1 MAEGRMESLCEAL
14 SSHGVNP
21 RLWMRRVQ
29 HTFAGIDLRG
39 RRVLDV
45 GSGLGWASY
54 YAAAMGA
61 ERVVSV
67 EPEADGSH
75 GTMLETAA
83 ALRSELGLEDTVEIV
98 PTTLEEAGLS
108 EQFDVVVLI
117 NSINH
122 MNEPAC
128 VVLDR
133 SEDARSQFRD
143 MLAPVRDSCAPGGR
157 LVVTDCTNRNLFG
170 DLGVKSP
177 MCPTIEWEKHQPP
190 KVWVSLLRELGF
202 TEPRVTWTPHPRLGL
217 FGPLLAAHPLLAY
230 VFNSHFRL
238 TMRRAG

>member
-1 MAEGRMESLCEAL
+1 MTEERMRSLCEAL

-39 RRVLDV
+39 RKVLDV

-75 GTMLETAA
+75 GRMLETAT
-83 ALRSELGLEDTVEIV
+83 ALRSELRLENTVEIM
-98 PTTLEEAGLS
+98 PMTLEEAGLS
-108 EQFDVVVLI
+108 EQFDIVVLI

-128 VVLDR
+128 AVLDR
-133 SEDARSQFRD
+133 DEDARSQFRAI
-143 MLAPVRDSCAPGGR
+143 LAPVRDACAAGGR

-190 KVWVSLLRELGF
+190 RVWANLLKGLGF
-202 TEPRVTWTPHPRLGL
+202 TDASVAWTPHPRLGVL
-217 FGPLLAAHPLLAY
+217 GRPLAAHPLLAY

-238 TMRRAG
+238 TMRRC